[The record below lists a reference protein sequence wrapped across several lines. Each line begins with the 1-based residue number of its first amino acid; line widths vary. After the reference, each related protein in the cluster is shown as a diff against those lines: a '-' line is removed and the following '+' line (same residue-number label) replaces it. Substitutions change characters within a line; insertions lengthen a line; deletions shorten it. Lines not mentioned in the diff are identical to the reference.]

1 MASAGSWATTTNF
14 KEFLHKHSVRCNLTH
29 MAKTE
34 AISPDGSWKVV
45 VEAWSTSLLVYSAV
59 GVTTS
64 VYARGAQS
72 WWEKLWGISPNWSPT
87 SADSISAAGSMASS
101 QFPGASAP
109 LPGSPNNRSNDSVAD
124 CRAWAVGASVKVNFG
139 SDGVSLSGGSAGI
152 DTIVDQVVG
161 SIGGA
166 TRNGQSL
173 SPGPVNWP

>member
-1 MASAGSWATTTNF
+1 
-14 KEFLHKHSVRCNLTH
+14 

-72 WWEKLWGISPNWSPT
+72 WWEKLWGISASWSPT
-87 SADSISAAGSMASS
+87 SATSISAAGSMASS

-124 CRAWAVGASVKVNFG
+124 CRAWAVGGSVKGNF
-139 SDGVSLSGGSAGI
+139 SSNGVSVTGGAAGI
-152 DTIVDQVVG
+152 ETIVDQVVG
-161 SIGGA
+161 GVGGA
-166 TRNGQSL
+166 TRNGQTL
-173 SPGPVNWP
+173 SAGPVSWP